1 MAEIVNITG
10 ASFLTSAVARSQY
23 PVEKRPE
30 IAFVGRSNVGKST
43 LTNSLMNRRNLAHT
57 SKTPGKTQMINF
69 FLVGANVASKGRR
82 YDFYLVDLPGYGYA
96 RAAKSERLNW
106 ANFIEEY
113 LQTSPQLKF
122 VCQLIDSR
130 HEPMASDINMF
141 NWLVSRGIPVLVI
154 ATKMDKLGKQAQ
166 LESVSCIKRTL
177 GVPDLD
183 VLPYSSVKGMGR
195 AELLSAIAEAIVKPS

>member
-1 MAEIVNITG
+1 MTEIVNITG
-10 ASFLTSAVARSQY
+10 ASFLTSAVAKSQY

-69 FLVGANVASKGRR
+69 FLVGANVVSKGRR

-96 RAAKSERLNW
+96 KAAKTERLNW

-122 VCQLIDSR
+122 VCQLIDGR
-130 HEPMASDINMF
+130 HEPMASDITMF
-141 NWLVSRGIPVLVI
+141 RWLVSRNIPVLVI

-166 LESVSCIKRTL
+166 MESVSRIRRIL
-177 GVPDLD
+177 SVPGLD
-183 VLPYSSVKGMGR
+183 VLPYSSVQGMGR
-195 AELLSAIAEAIVKPS
+195 AELLSAIADAITK

>member
-96 RAAKSERLNW
+96 KAPKSERLNW

-130 HEPMASDINMF
+130 HEPMASDIYMF
-141 NWLVSRGIPVLVI
+141 HWLVSRNIPVLVV

-166 LESVSCIKRTL
+166 LESVSRIRRVL
-177 GVPDLD
+177 GVQNLD
-183 VLPYSSVKGMGR
+183 VLPYSSVQGLGR
-195 AELLSAIAEAIVKPS
+195 AELLSAIAEAIIE

>member
-1 MAEIVNITG
+1 MTEIVNITG
-10 ASFLTSAVARSQY
+10 ASFLTSAVAKSQY

-43 LTNSLMNRRNLAHT
+43 LTNSLMNRRNLART

-69 FLVGANVASKGRR
+69 FLVGANVVSKGRR

-96 RAAKSERLNW
+96 KAAKTERLNW

-122 VCQLIDSR
+122 VCQLIDGR
-130 HEPMASDINMF
+130 HEPMASDITMF
-141 NWLVSRGIPVLVI
+141 RWLVSRNIPVLVI

-166 LESVSCIKRTL
+166 MESVSRIRRIL
-177 GVPDLD
+177 SVPGLD
-183 VLPYSSVKGMGR
+183 VLPYSSVQGMGR
-195 AELLSAIAEAIVKPS
+195 AELLSAIADAITK

>member
-10 ASFLTSAVARSQY
+10 AGFLTSAVAKSQY

-69 FLVGANVASKGRR
+69 FVVGANVASKGRR

-96 RAAKSERLNW
+96 RAAKSERLHW

-130 HEPMASDINMF
+130 HEPMASDIYMF
-141 NWLVSRGIPVLVI
+141 NWLVSRNIPVLVI
-154 ATKMDKLGKQAQ
+154 ATKVDKLGKQAR
-166 LESVSCIKRTL
+166 LESVSRIQRAL

-183 VLPYSSVKGMGR
+183 VLPYSSVEGTGR
-195 AELLSAIAEAIVKPS
+195 AELLSAIAEAIVE

>member
-1 MAEIVNITG
+1 MTEIVNITG
-10 ASFLTSAVARSQY
+10 ASFLTSAVAKSQY

-69 FLVGANVASKGRR
+69 FLVGANVVSKGRR

-96 RAAKSERLNW
+96 KAAKTERLNW

-122 VCQLIDSR
+122 VCQLIDGR
-130 HEPMASDINMF
+130 HEPMASDITMF
-141 NWLVSRGIPVLVI
+141 RWLVSRNIPVLVI

-166 LESVSCIKRTL
+166 MESVSRIRRIL
-177 GVPDLD
+177 GVPGLD
-183 VLPYSSVKGMGR
+183 VLPYSSVQGMGR
-195 AELLSAIAEAIVKPS
+195 AELLSTIAEAITK

>member
-10 ASFLTSAVARSQY
+10 ASFLTSAVAKSQY
-23 PVEKRPE
+23 PVEKLPE

-96 RAAKSERLNW
+96 RAARSERLNW
-106 ANFIEEY
+106 ARFIEEY

-130 HEPMASDINMF
+130 HEPMASDIHMF
-141 NWLVSRGIPVLVI
+141 KWLVSRNIPVLVV

-166 LESVSCIKRTL
+166 LESVSRIRRTL
-177 GVPDLD
+177 GVQNLD
-183 VLPYSSVKGMGR
+183 VLPYSSVQGMGR
-195 AELLSAIAEAIVKPS
+195 AELLSAIAEAIIE

>member
-10 ASFLTSAVARSQY
+10 ASFLTSAIAKSQY
-23 PVEKRPE
+23 PLEKRPE

-69 FLVGANVASKGRR
+69 FLVGANIASKGRR

-96 RAAKSERLNW
+96 KAAKSERLNW

-130 HEPMASDINMF
+130 HEPMASDIYMF
-141 NWLVSRGIPVLVI
+141 NWLVSHNIPVLVI

-166 LESVSCIKRTL
+166 LESVSRIKRVL

-183 VLPYSSVKGMGR
+183 VLPYSSVKGIGR
-195 AELLSAIAEAIVKPS
+195 AELLSAIAEAIAE

>member
-1 MAEIVNITG
+1 MTEIVNITG
-10 ASFLTSAVARSQY
+10 ASFLTSAVAKSQY

-43 LTNSLMNRRNLAHT
+43 LTNSLMNRRNLART

-69 FLVGANVASKGRR
+69 FLVGANVVSKGRR

-96 RAAKSERLNW
+96 KAAKTERLNW

-122 VCQLIDSR
+122 VCQLIDGR
-130 HEPMASDINMF
+130 HEPMASDITMF
-141 NWLVSRGIPVLVI
+141 RWLVSRNIPVLVI

-166 LESVSCIKRTL
+166 MESVSRIRRIL
-177 GVPDLD
+177 GVPGLD
-183 VLPYSSVKGMGR
+183 VLPYSSVQGMGR
-195 AELLSAIAEAIVKPS
+195 AELLSAIAEAIIK

>member
-1 MAEIVNITG
+1 MTEIVNITG
-10 ASFLTSAVARSQY
+10 ASFLTSAVAKSQY

-69 FLVGANVASKGRR
+69 FLVGANVVSKGRR

-96 RAAKSERLNW
+96 KAAKTERLNW

-122 VCQLIDSR
+122 VCQLIDGR
-130 HEPMASDINMF
+130 HEPMASDITMF
-141 NWLVSRGIPVLVI
+141 RWLVSRNIPVLVI

-166 LESVSCIKRTL
+166 MESVSRIRRIL
-177 GVPDLD
+177 SVPGLD
-183 VLPYSSVKGMGR
+183 VLPYSSVQGMGR
-195 AELLSAIAEAIVKPS
+195 AELLSAIAEAIIK

>member
-1 MAEIVNITG
+1 MTEIVNITG
-10 ASFLTSAVARSQY
+10 ASFLTSAVAKSQY

-69 FLVGANVASKGRR
+69 FLVGANVVSKGRR

-96 RAAKSERLNW
+96 KAAKTERLNW

-122 VCQLIDSR
+122 VCQLIDGR
-130 HEPMASDINMF
+130 HEPMASDITMF
-141 NWLVSRGIPVLVI
+141 RWLVSRNIPVLVI

-166 LESVSCIKRTL
+166 MESVSRIRRIL
-177 GVPDLD
+177 GVPGLD
-183 VLPYSSVKGMGR
+183 VLPYSSVQGMGR
-195 AELLSAIAEAIVKPS
+195 AELLSAIAEAITK